1 MIRHARSRFSLA
13 LAVIS
18 LPIAMIGPSMF
29 GFLVFA
35 IRLTPLPTPRLLSTV
50 ITAISMTTIAT
61 AADVEHAATSTT
73 PTLAKNNFGVFPPH
87 PHPVAGWTSGSPT

>member
-1 MIRHARSRFSLA
+1 MIRHVGNPFSLA
-13 LAVIS
+13 HAVIS
-18 LPIAMIGPSMF
+18 LTIAMIGPSML

-35 IRLTPLPTPRLLSTV
+35 IRLTPLLPPGLLTTV
-50 ITAISMTTIAT
+50 ITAISLTTIAT